1 MVALFVL
8 MVAMLS
14 LLTRVTDRWWH
25 DWQMI
30 VERSSD
36 VIDRWWWRDWL
47 VWLTGMWLTGDDV
60 IDRWW
65 WRD

>member
-1 MVALFVL
+1 
-8 MVAMLS
+8 
-14 LLTRVTDRWWH
+14 
-25 DWQMI
+25 MI